1 LLMQLPRVMLHSTR
15 LPDASALVEAVLA
28 LALFRAVELDLMEA
42 FHVPRRLYYW
52 RSERSSAEREVD
64 FLVDPT
70 GARLAFES
78 KYEQH
83 VQGFDAATLRRVF
96 GRGALFT
103 RQELH
108 VPGGEGDDTVARIP
122 AALALWLLP
131 PGQAIVGKGP
141 LTA

>member
-1 LLMQLPRVMLHSTR
+1 MQLPQAMLRSTR
-15 LPDASALVEAVLA
+15 VPDISALVEAALA
-28 LALFRAVELDLMEA
+28 LALFRAAEVDVMEA
-42 FHVPRRLYYW
+42 FHVPRTLYYW

-64 FLVDPT
+64 FLLDPT

-96 GRGALFT
+96 GGGALFT
-103 RQELH
+103 RDKLYL
-108 VPGGEGDDTVARIP
+108 PSGTGDDTVARIP

-141 LTA
+141 VTG